1 VIIWIDLN
9 KINPNSTGVT
19 ERRRY
24 HSPLRAAQAE
34 ETRAALLA
42 ATEELLVEHG
52 VEGVT
57 IPEVARR
64 AGVSAPTAYKNFPTA
79 DDLMRAF
86 IEDFRPRL
94 GLSIDELADRPAS
107 DLPAIAKRNFRIYER
122 FGALLR
128 SAMSSPTWTRARLA
142 SSIDRAARV
151 APIFADRAGKLGP
164 RELRAGLGALY
175 LFVSPQTW
183 RWLRETWGLSAADAS
198 RAAAW
203 AMSVLARELW
213 NDPSSLD
220 PVDLENPE

>member
-1 VIIWIDLN
+1 M
-9 KINPNSTGVT
+9 T
-19 ERRRY
+19 EKRRY
-24 HSPLRAAQAE
+24 HSPLRAAQTE

-42 ATEELLVEHG
+42 ATEELLVELG
-52 VEGVT
+52 VDGVT

-64 AGVSAPTAYKNFPTA
+64 AGVSAPTAYKYFPTP

-86 IEDFRPRL
+86 IEHLRPRL
-94 GLSIDELADRPAS
+94 GLSLEELADRPAS
-107 DLPAIAKRNFRIYER
+107 ELPALAKRSYRLYER
-122 FGALLR
+122 VGPLVR
-128 SAMSSPTWTRARLA
+128 SAMSSPIWHRAPLA
-142 SSIDRAARV
+142 SPVDRVRAV
-151 APIFADRAGKLGP
+151 APLFAERAGRLGS

-213 NDPSSLD
+213 NDPPSLE
-220 PVDLENPE
+220 PVDLEHSR